1 MSLLA
6 EAVSLLLILAA
17 SSSVYAAQPQ
27 PNAFPAFVAQK
38 KRAARKS
45 RNSAPQ
51 IERINGRPVLDSYQV
66 LNDKALAL
74 PEPEYPP
81 EAKARGIRGKVR
93 VEVLVGGLGDV
104 ISVRAVAGPGLL
116 RAAAED
122 AAMRARLSPVMHGHY
137 PELIVRGY
145 LVYKF
150 PPKTKD

>member
-1 MSLLA
+1 MI
-6 EAVSLLLILAA
+6 LILAVT
-17 SSSVYAAQPQ
+17 SSVYASRPR
-27 PNAFPAFVAQK
+27 PNASHALVAQK
-38 KRAARKS
+38 KRSTRKS
-45 RNSAPQ
+45 RGRSPQ
-51 IERINGRPVLDSYQV
+51 IERINGRPVLDSHQV

-81 EAKARGIRGKVR
+81 EARALGIRGKVR
-93 VEVLVGGLGDV
+93 VEVLVGGLGEM
-104 ISVRAVAGPGLL
+104 ISVRAVAGPKLL
-116 RAAAED
+116 RPAAED